1 MDYLGMLVL
10 KLVLLYVVIGMS
22 GLANNAM
29 MAILLILM
37 AALRLVRLKSAM
49 FVLESQLPVLR
60 LRDKIPNL

>member
-37 AALRLVRLKSAM
+37 AALRLARLK
-49 FVLESQLPVLR
+49 
-60 LRDKIPNL
+60 